1 MRRYRAVFSVSLRSQ
16 LQYRAA
22 AWAGFGTQTF
32 FGLVRVMAF
41 SAFFAGTSRVQ
52 PLDFSQ
58 VVTYIWL
65 GQALLLLIPF
75 RIDYE
80 TANLIRS
87 GNLAYELARPVNLY
101 GFWLSRAVAMR
112 IGPVIFRCIPMIV
125 LAALV
130 FPLIGLRKWSLGLPV
145 SPGAATLFAVS
156 LCVAFLLAAA
166 ISVLT
171 SVFTLWTISSDGAN
185 MILPALIWVFSGIV
199 IPLPFYP
206 DWFQPLLYILP
217 FRGMMDIP
225 FRIYLGDIP
234 GVKALGM
241 IFFQLIWTAAV
252 VLLGKELL
260 GKGLRRVVIQ
270 GG

>member
-1 MRRYRAVFSVSLRSQ
+1 MRRYWAVFSAAFRSQ

-22 AWAGFGTQTF
+22 AWAGFGTNTF
-32 FGLVRVMAF
+32 FGLVRVAAF
-41 SAFFAGTSRVQ
+41 SAFFAGTARTQ
-52 PLDFSQ
+52 PLDLGQ

-65 GQALLLLIPF
+65 GQALILLIPF
-75 RIDYE
+75 RTDYE

-112 IGPVIFRCIPMIV
+112 TGPVLFQCIPMVV
-125 LAALV
+125 LSAFI
-130 FPLIGLRKWSLGLPV
+130 FPLTGFGKWSLGPPV
-145 SPGAATLFAVS
+145 SIEAAALFAAS
-156 LCVAFLLAAA
+156 LCVAFFLAAA

-171 SVFTLWTISSDGAN
+171 SIITLWTISSEGAET
-185 MILPALIWVFSGIV
+185 IFQALIWVFSGIV

-225 FRIYLGDIP
+225 FRIYLGNIP
-234 GVKALGM
+234 GIEALGL
-241 IFFQLIWTAAV
+241 IFFQMVWAAGV
-252 VLLGKELL
+252 IVLGKELL
-260 GKGLRRVVIQ
+260 RKGLMRVVIQ